1 MFSQALNREV
11 WFSFGQQ
18 FQHCYLR
25 FPFLFKNV
33 FMKRRRRIEDLAV
46 QRIERLF
53 ELAEAEARDER
64 EQRSKRYIEL
74 ARAIGMR
81 YRVRIPKPLKMRL
94 CKRCYALLIPGRNA
108 RVRLRGDYMTTTC
121 LRCGEHIRRP
131 YKVSQA
137 PSPRRRGE
145 NEK

>member
-1 MFSQALNREV
+1 
-11 WFSFGQQ
+11 
-18 FQHCYLR
+18 
-25 FPFLFKNV
+25 
-33 FMKRRRRIEDLAV
+33 MKRRRRIEDLAV
-46 QRIERLF
+46 QRIELLF

-81 YRVRIPKPLKMRL
+81 YRARIPKPLKMRL

-121 LRCGEHIRRP
+121 LRCGQQMRRP
-131 YKVSQA
+131 YIASRA
-137 PSPRRRGE
+137 PSLRRGGK
-145 NEK
+145 EK